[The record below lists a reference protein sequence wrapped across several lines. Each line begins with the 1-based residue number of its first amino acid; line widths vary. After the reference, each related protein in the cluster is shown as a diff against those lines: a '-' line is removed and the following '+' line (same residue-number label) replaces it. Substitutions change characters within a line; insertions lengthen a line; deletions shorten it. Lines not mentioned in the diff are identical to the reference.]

1 MTHNTSA
8 YTSKT
13 SKKTLFVM
21 KRLTF
26 YHFSAECSESR
37 RLLPLTCLP
46 VDDILD
52 VVMHALVVSSSV
64 GLEVKSH
71 LGKKK
76 IGGHRRK
83 VLLVSIHH
91 LPSLN
96 ITLRSALNS
105 DLYRY
110 RSKI

>member
-1 MTHNTSA
+1 MSDVPYRLKLYTTHDS
-8 YTSKT
+8 
-13 SKKTLFVM
+13 
-21 KRLTF
+21 RLTF
-26 YHFSAECSESR
+26 YHFSNVRNWKGIEAKSR

-71 LGKKK
+71 LGKK
-76 IGGHRRK
+76 GGHKRK

-91 LPSLN
+91 LLSLN

>member
-1 MTHNTSA
+1 
-8 YTSKT
+8 
-13 SKKTLFVM
+13 M

-37 RLLPLTCLP
+37 RLLPLMCLP

-71 LGKKK
+71 LGGKKRWAQTQSVAGFHSSSTVAK
-76 IGGHRRK
+76 HYTA
-83 VLLVSIHH
+83 VS
-91 LPSLN
+91 
-96 ITLRSALNS
+96 TQQ
-105 DLYRY
+105 
-110 RSKI
+110 